1 MRHIYKIVTIIILVI
16 GSPAMGKSIRSDI
29 VQPTRRFRLMKVK
42 GVPHEINYQGW
53 LGTADDTTG
62 VTGTFTMVFKI
73 YDAETDGNNLW
84 SETHEVQVSHGV
96 FNVILGSVNP
106 IPAEIFTGDALWL
119 EVQVGDEVL
128 APRKKLVSVGY
139 AIQAENAEY
148 AQYADTAEFA
158 VDVGIN
164 YVDSAGVAANAWRWN
179 NNTWGIE
186 YPKANVADTAGY
198 ALSVDV
204 DYVDSAGVAVNAWRW
219 NNHAWGEK
227 YPEAEHADTATY
239 ADTAGYA
246 LSVDVNYVDSAGVA
260 VNAWRW
266 NGNTWGVE
274 YPKANIADTATY
286 ADTAG
291 YALTAD
297 VDYVDSA
304 GVAANAWRWN
314 GNTWGVEYPKA
325 NVADTATYVDTAG
338 YALTADVNYVDSA
351 GVAANAWRWSGNMWG
366 VEYPKADRADTANY
380 ADTAGYAPDNDWVLE
395 TSPANYLRTYGDYGI
410 ARKGAVLHG
419 SMAYTHVNLGVVCTT
434 GTAGSDWYCC
444 TVSGGRYNTASSPY
458 ATVGGGYDNTASN
471 WYATVG
477 GGVSNTASGSETTV
491 GGGRYNTA
499 NGEAATVGG
508 GEGDSASGYAATVSG
523 GYYNRAS
530 SSYATVGGGR
540 YNTADTTYATVGGG
554 HDNTASGY
562 AATVSGG
569 YSNTADISYATVGGG
584 YDNTAS
590 SSYATVSG
598 GGYNTASGWGA
609 TVNGGYYNTA
619 SNSRATVGGGLVNTA
634 SGEAATIG
642 GGGYNTA
649 SGDYAAI
656 PGGAYV
662 KVTGRGSFAFGVGS
676 CLDPIK
682 VDSDYVVAFGDGGE
696 HNYKFGINREDP
708 QHPLQVGTN
717 SSNGN
722 GAYLTAGGTWT
733 NASSRELKED
743 FIQLDAEEVLD
754 KLKSLLVCMWRYK
767 GTNEYHIGPMAED
780 FYKIFGT
787 GTDDKHLSSS
797 DVSGVA
803 LIAIKELIRKI
814 EAQQQVIKAQQE
826 EIELL
831 KNRVAEFEQLLKD
844 GK

>member
-1 MRHIYKIVTIIILVI
+1 MRHIYKTIAITILVI

-29 VQPTRRFRLMKVK
+29 VQPTKRFRLMKVK

-73 YDAETDGNNLW
+73 YDAKTGGNNLW

-96 FNVILGSVNP
+96 FNVILGSSNP
-106 IPAEIFTGDALWL
+106 IPAEIFTGAPLWL
-119 EVQVGDEVL
+119 EISVAGEVL
-128 APRKKLVSVGY
+128 SPRQKLVSVGY
-139 AIQAENAEY
+139 AIHAESAQSADVAGHAIHADTAGYVEYVDSAGVAVNAWRWNNNIWGVEYPKANIADTANYVAGTNVAGEVSQAN
-148 AQYADTAEFA
+148 YADTAGYA
-158 VDVGIN
+158 LSTDVN
-164 YVDSAGVAANAWRWN
+164 YVDSAGVAANAWRWSN
-179 NNTWGIE
+179 HAWGE
-186 YPKANVADTAGY
+186 KYPEAEHADTANYADTAGY
-198 ALSVDV
+198 ALSADV

-219 NNHAWGEK
+219 NN
-227 YPEAEHADTATY
+227 
-239 ADTAGYA
+239 
-246 LSVDVNYVDSAGVA
+246 
-260 VNAWRW
+260 
-266 NGNTWGVE
+266 NTWGVE
-274 YPKANIADTATY
+274 YPKANIADTA
-286 ADTAG
+286 
-291 YALTAD
+291 
-297 VDYVDSA
+297 V
-304 GVAANAWRWN
+304 
-314 GNTWGVEYPKA
+314 
-325 NVADTATYVDTAG
+325 
-338 YALTADVNYVDSA
+338 
-351 GVAANAWRWSGNMWG
+351 
-366 VEYPKADRADTANY
+366 Y

-395 TSPANYLRTYGDYGI
+395 ASPANYLRTYGDYGI